1 MFEEVLGVALGC
13 LKVYLRAQSMM
24 VDFLNI
30 TLGLDQGV
38 TIIRIFK
45 FIQIYSDTYI
55 RSYYIHIIFWIRI
68 YSDIRSYC
76 FSDTNI
82 YGYSF
87 VSFLIRIHSGEKSN
101 LCAKSPKVKWLKLVT
116 HRLIYNKKLLPLCCV
131 NYVLTF
137 CYK

>member
-13 LKVYLRAQSMM
+13 LKVYLRAQSTM

-68 YSDIRSYC
+68 YSDIRS
-76 FSDTNI
+76 
-82 YGYSF
+82 
-87 VSFLIRIHSGEKSN
+87 
-101 LCAKSPKVKWLKLVT
+101 
-116 HRLIYNKKLLPLCCV
+116 
-131 NYVLTF
+131 
-137 CYK
+137 